1 MKKQQNPC
9 NAPNESGLSPEELA
23 LLKKSVDADRAERK
37 RLDPYDNSDGAKLI
51 RYAKKNR
58 VSVAIVAA
66 LLVLCIT
73 ALTLGGIFLY
83 NYVSG
88 LENKDDFTVIIGDE
102 KYVLPYKSTVI
113 DGDVYVD
120 MYKIAEYASLTIS
133 GSDTKIKFTADE
145 NNYLKFENDSREA
158 VINGSLVDL
167 EGSAIVS
174 RGKCLV
180 PIEFL
185 QKAVGNGL
193 RISLDRKT
201 NTIEVKR
208 RMYSTD
214 KKDVFV
220 PVEIL
225 FYTDAFTV
233 LMGITQIDQGYN
245 YQYSINVDAY
255 LPYIEPASV
264 SDYLIL
270 ANKQH
275 ALSENYEPSDL
286 KKITSNTQGKQ
297 IELRACAERALYAL
311 MLEMESQG
319 ITDTFITSGYRD
331 YAYQVWLFDSYV
343 ATEMS
348 TISDNALRYFG
359 RDYITKNY
367 TAAGIDT
374 LSEAD
379 AIAVVRSYSAEAGM
393 SEHQTGLCV
402 DFMTRSMSELDESFE
417 NTAAFRWL
425 SENAYKYGFI
435 LRYPKNKTD
444 ITGYKYEPWHYRFV
458 GREVATEIYLSGL
471 TLEEYLELN

>member
-1 MKKQQNPC
+1 MKKQQKSKS
-9 NAPNESGLSPEELA
+9 AEYILSAEELE
-23 LLKKSVDADRAERK
+23 LLKKSVDADRAARK
-37 RLDPYDNSDGAKLI
+37 SLDPFDNSDGAKLV

-58 VSVAIVAA
+58 VFTAIVASLIA
-66 LLVLCIT
+66 LCII

-83 NYVSG
+83 RYTSG

-102 KYVLPYKSTVI
+102 KYTMPYKSTVFE
-113 DGDVYVD
+113 GDVYVD

-133 GSDTKIKFTADE
+133 GSDTKIKFTSDE

-167 EGSAIVS
+167 GGCAQVS

-180 PIEFL
+180 PVEFL

-193 RISLDRKT
+193 RISLDRET

-220 PVEIL
+220 PVEIM
-225 FYTDAFTV
+225 FYTDSFTV

-255 LPYIEPASV
+255 LPYIDPANA
-264 SDYLIL
+264 SDFLIL
-270 ANKQH
+270 ANKQN
-275 ALSENYEPSDL
+275 ALSSDYAPSDL

-311 MLEMESQG
+311 MLEMEAQG
-319 ITDTFITSGYRD
+319 ITNIFITSAYRD
-331 YAYQVWLFDSYV
+331 YAYQEWLFDSYV

-348 TISDNALRYFG
+348 TISDNAIRYFG
-359 RDYITKNY
+359 RDYINNTY
-367 TAAGIDT
+367 LAAG
-374 LSEAD
+374 LSALTEQD
-379 AIAVVRSYSAEAGM
+379 AIAVVKSYSAEPGT

-402 DFMTRSMSELDESFE
+402 DFMKIGDTNLDESFE

-425 SENAYKYGFI
+425 SNNAYKYGFI
-435 LRYPKNKTD
+435 LRYPEDKTD
-444 ITGYKYEPWHYRFV
+444 VTGYKYEPWHYRFV
-458 GREVATEIYLSGL
+458 GREAATEMYLSGL

>member
-1 MKKQQNPC
+1 MKKQQKPTG
-9 NAPNESGLSPEELA
+9 AESALSAEELS
-23 LLKKSVDADRAERK
+23 LLKKSVDADRASRK
-37 RLDPYDNSDGAKLI
+37 NLAPYDNSDGAKLI

-58 VSVAIVAA
+58 VFTAVVAA
-66 LLVLCIT
+66 LIALCII

-83 NYVSG
+83 KYTSG

-102 KYVLPYKSTVI
+102 TYTMPYKSVVFE
-113 DGDVYVD
+113 GDVYVD

-133 GSDTKIKFTADE
+133 GSSTKIKFTSDE

-158 VINGSLVDL
+158 IINGSLVDL
-167 EGSAIVS
+167 GGSAQVS
-174 RGKCLV
+174 QGKCLV
-180 PIEFL
+180 PIKFL

-225 FYTDAFTV
+225 FYTDEFTV
-233 LMGITQIDQGYN
+233 LIGITQVDNTYN

-255 LPYIEPASV
+255 LPYIDPSNQN
-264 SDYLIL
+264 DYLIL
-270 ANKQH
+270 ANKQNS
-275 ALSENYEPSDL
+275 LSSSYVPSDL
-286 KKITSNTQGKQ
+286 MHISSNTQGKQ

-319 ITDTFITSGYRD
+319 ITGVFITSAYRN
-331 YAYQVWLFDSYV
+331 YAYQEWLFDEYV
-343 ATEMS
+343 AEEMS
-348 TISDNALRYFG
+348 KISDNALRYFG
-359 RDYITKNY
+359 NDYIYENY
-367 TAAGIDT
+367 TSAGLT
-374 LSEAD
+374 SLSEQD
-379 AIAVVRSYSAEAGM
+379 AIAVVKSYSAEPGT

-402 DFMTRSMSELDESFE
+402 DFMRIGDTELNESFE

-425 SENAYKYGFI
+425 SQNAYKYGFI
-435 LRYPKNKTD
+435 LRYPQDKTD
-444 ITGYKYEPWHYRFV
+444 LTGYKYEPWHYRFV
-458 GREVATEIYLSGL
+458 GREAATEIYLSGL